1 MIEFGI
7 MGMSKGNLEPVR
19 GSRLP
24 AKVQKDMKQQEICQL
39 AIKKPCNHDQLF
51 SNQYVLL
58 YPDKNLV
65 YQVPGTT
72 EMFTLAK
79 YKTELDKSFSKLTLS
94 LCKERDFQSSLLTA
108 FADEVYILVLNIF
121 FMQK

>member
-1 MIEFGI
+1 
-7 MGMSKGNLEPVR
+7 MGMSKGNLEAVM

-39 AIKKPCNHDQLF
+39 AIKKPCNNDQLF

-65 YQVPGTT
+65 YQVPGTS

-94 LCKERDFQSSLLTA
+94 LCKEKDFQSSLLTA